1 MITFRIITFRR
12 NDCKQGGVGLNLSTV
27 ALLLIAWQVLSS
39 SGNNG
44 AKQQNTPKNSPL
56 DNLSGF
62 LSDDTKNIISCVN
75 KLSDS
80 ECSQEDKTGAIFQM
94 MTNPAV
100 MNIASSFFGGSGSET
115 AQQGN
120 GAEHTDGATK
130 GNGGVNSEGYKFE
143 QASSHAQEF
152 FRPIDNIADA
162 EVKHKLYWFYDNWY
176 VK

>member
-1 MITFRIITFRR
+1 MITAKGVFR
-12 NDCKQGGVGLNLSTV
+12 LNLSTV
-27 ALLLIAWQVLSS
+27 ALLLIAWQVLSGGS
-39 SGNNG
+39 NDG
-44 AKQQNTPKNSPL
+44 ARQHNAPKNSPL

-80 ECSQEDKTGAIFQM
+80 HCSQEDRTGAIFQM

-100 MNIASSFFGGSGSET
+100 MNIASSFFGGGST
-115 AQQGN
+115 AQQEQSEQNEQAN
-120 GAEHTDGATK
+120 GME
-130 GNGGVNSEGYKFE
+130 NSEGYKFE
-143 QASSHAQEF
+143 QSSPASREF

>member
-1 MITFRIITFRR
+1 M
-12 NDCKQGGVGLNLSTV
+12 NLSTV
-27 ALLLIAWQVLSS
+27 ALLLIAWQVLSGN
-39 SGNNG
+39 GNNG
-44 AKQQNTPKNSPL
+44 QKQQNTSKISPL
-56 DNLSGF
+56 EGLSGF

-80 ECSQEDKTGAIFQM
+80 QCSQEDKTGAIFQM

-100 MNIASSFFGGSGSET
+100 MNIASSFFGGNASNAPQEPTQNQS
-115 AQQGN
+115 ADAHVN
-120 GAEHTDGATK
+120 GESYT
-130 GNGGVNSEGYKFE
+130 NSEGYKFE
-143 QASSHAQEF
+143 QASPASQEF